1 MFNFFSKSEKK
12 DEAPTPAERLRP
24 AVAAAQPLRK
34 PASSSASV
42 AQEKDTVVRYLGV
55 SELTA
60 ETLKELFNVP
70 EGPALVMGYVSADAD
85 MASVASSIKSVLSP
99 SAKLLL
105 VSTSGELCHTQS
117 GGSLYREAPDGR
129 QKVLLQVFS
138 RRMID
143 NVYTMTINLP
153 NDDLRRG
160 VVNMSVADR
169 VARIRSEIDSHTPSF
184 RLDVNHTFALV
195 YIDGLSN
202 CESFVM
208 QALYDNGRFPIPTI
222 GGSAG
227 GLLDFQHTYIYDG
240 SSVVENA
247 AVIAVVHLAHG
258 YGYGILKTQAVERTG
273 ASFTVERANSSL
285 RYVKTVATQ
294 SGTSMS
300 FIDALKR
307 ELGVSTV
314 AELNDAMQSYTF
326 AIDVDGEDFI
336 RSVATI
342 DEAHDQINFFCDIE
356 SGETLHLMKRQPL
369 AQALSAAVRKFK
381 EGKPAPLGGILNDC
395 ILRRLGYPEEIKH
408 IDEFSDVPVAGFSSF
423 GEISGLHMNE
433 TLTAIFF
440 YKLLEGASL
449 ADEYVDTFAAHYAAC
464 QKFFL
469 GRDIAR
475 LQRVDNLKNQVIGLF
490 DEYQERLPSIID
502 TIMKMSSDVD
512 VIKDS
517 MKSLTNGI
525 DEQEKMF
532 RQLVDQNAT
541 ITPKL
546 EMLSSSTEKI
556 NNIMHM
562 INEISSQ
569 INLLALNAAI
579 EAARAGEAGRGF
591 SVVAQE
597 VGKLSKSTQE
607 SVASSD
613 DAIST
618 LVHDV
623 TEIDKILDSNKGFE
637 KKIAE
642 SDEKFAKQMD
652 TVHETLNSSLEHISR
667 SSQAISDLDSVNATV
682 SEKLAALQETLRNI
696 EMGI

>member
-1 MFNFFSKSEKK
+1 
-12 DEAPTPAERLRP
+12 
-24 AVAAAQPLRK
+24 
-34 PASSSASV
+34 
-42 AQEKDTVVRYLGV
+42 
-55 SELTA
+55 
-60 ETLKELFNVP
+60 
-70 EGPALVMGYVSADAD
+70 
-85 MASVASSIKSVLSP
+85 
-99 SAKLLL
+99 
-105 VSTSGELCHTQS
+105 
-117 GGSLYREAPDGR
+117 
-129 QKVLLQVFS
+129 
-138 RRMID
+138 
-143 NVYTMTINLP
+143 
-153 NDDLRRG
+153 
-160 VVNMSVADR
+160 
-169 VARIRSEIDSHTPSF
+169 
-184 RLDVNHTFALV
+184 
-195 YIDGLSN
+195 
-202 CESFVM
+202 
-208 QALYDNGRFPIPTI
+208 
-222 GGSAG
+222 
-227 GLLDFQHTYIYDG
+227 
-240 SSVVENA
+240 
-247 AVIAVVHLAHG
+247 
-258 YGYGILKTQAVERTG
+258 
-273 ASFTVERANSSL
+273 
-285 RYVKTVATQ
+285 
-294 SGTSMS
+294 
-300 FIDALKR
+300 
-307 ELGVSTV
+307 
-314 AELNDAMQSYTF
+314 
-326 AIDVDGEDFI
+326 
-336 RSVATI
+336 
-342 DEAHDQINFFCDIE
+342 
-356 SGETLHLMKRQPL
+356 
-369 AQALSAAVRKFK
+369 
-381 EGKPAPLGGILNDC
+381 
-395 ILRRLGYPEEIKH
+395 
-408 IDEFSDVPVAGFSSF
+408 
-423 GEISGLHMNE
+423 
-433 TLTAIFF
+433 
-440 YKLLEGASL
+440 
-449 ADEYVDTFAAHYAAC
+449 
-464 QKFFL
+464 
-469 GRDIAR
+469 
-475 LQRVDNLKNQVIGLF
+475 
-490 DEYQERLPSIID
+490 
-502 TIMKMSSDVD
+502 MKMSSDVD